1 MKKALIALTAV
12 LSAIAVAVGAL
23 FFWEYRSKAQLEAQV
38 EDYLGECRVKS
49 ESVEVHGR
57 PFILSAI
64 EDKVDLTY
72 VDLAPAP
79 GTNKDQ
85 ILIHRLAGG
94 RADRLTRFITFDYP
108 QGDVRPITDA
118 DGAFTDQAHVNGKV
132 TTFSGAMKGK
142 TLSAFGNRR
151 SVGEVALTTKAEL
164 LGVSATDKGI
174 VAELEY
180 PGNGCS

>member
-23 FFWEYRSKAQLEAQV
+23 FIWEYRSKAQLEAQV
-38 EDYLGECRVKS
+38 EDYLGECNVKS
-49 ESVEVHGR
+49 ENIEVHGR

-85 ILIHRLAGG
+85 ILIHRLSNG

-108 QGDVRPITDA
+108 QGDVRPVTDA
-118 DGAFTDQAHVNGKV
+118 DGAFTDKARLDGKEV
-132 TTFSGAMKGK
+132 TFTASMKGK
-142 TLSAFGNRR
+142 TLSAFGNKR
-151 SVGEVALTTKAEL
+151 SVGEVKLTTKAEL
-164 LGVSATDKGI
+164 LNVSATDKGI